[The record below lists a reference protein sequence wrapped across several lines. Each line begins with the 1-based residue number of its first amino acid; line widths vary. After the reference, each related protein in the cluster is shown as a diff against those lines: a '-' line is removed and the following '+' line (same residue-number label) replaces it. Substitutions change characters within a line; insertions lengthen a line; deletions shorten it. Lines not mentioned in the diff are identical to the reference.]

1 MKQQINNAIYTGKLF
16 LRLALILTIVT
27 SCTEKKPAETSNK
40 LNLKFSHKV
49 DNNNLIF
56 NQMIYTNA
64 AGNNYEVTEVMY
76 FISDLKLHHS
86 DGRTIQ
92 PAQWDDIHYID
103 TNIPST
109 FDWIVGTDIPTGLY
123 DSLSFTFGFSQAR
136 NQSFMF
142 VNPPEVNMAWPEVLG
157 GGFHYLMLNGWWKDL
172 QEVRRP
178 FNFHMG
184 IGQIYAN
191 NSGQVSDITGF
202 VHNNFTVRPA
212 GEKFRIEENKENLIN
227 LVMHIESWFDTP
239 LIYDHN
245 TWGGAIMQN
254 QEAMHMA
261 AINGR
266 DAFSIE

>member
-1 MKQQINNAIYTGKLF
+1 MDRKKNISTYSTFVFLIAAIFFSG
-16 LRLALILTIVT
+16 IT
-27 SCTEKKPAETSNK
+27 SCTEKKPVENSNK
-40 LNLKFSHKV
+40 LNIKFKHRV
-49 DNNNLIF
+49 DNNNLVF
-56 NQMIYTNA
+56 NQMIYVNA
-64 AGNNYEVTEVMY
+64 AGNNYEVTEIMY

-109 FDWIVGTDIPTGLY
+109 FDWLAGEDIPTGLY
-123 DSLSFTFGFSQAR
+123 DSITFIFGLTQSR

-157 GGFHYLMLNGWWKDL
+157 GGYHYLMLNGWWKDL
-172 QEVRRP
+172 QEIRRP
-178 FNFHMG
+178 FNFHLG

-191 NSGQVSDITGF
+191 NSGQVPDITGF
-202 VHNNFTVRPA
+202 IHNNFTVRPL
-212 GEKFRIEENKENLIN
+212 GEKFRIEENKENVIQLIMN
-227 LVMHIESWFDTP
+227 VESWFETP

-245 TWGGAIMQN
+245 IWGGAIMQN
-254 QEAMHMA
+254 QDAMHMA
-261 AINGR
+261 ALNGR

>member
-1 MKQQINNAIYTGKLF
+1 MKQQINIALF
-16 LRLALILTIVT
+16 KRIVFYVLAVIMSGLT
-27 SCTEKKPAETSNK
+27 SCTEKKPAETTNK
-40 LNLKFSHKV
+40 LKIMFNHRV
-49 DNNNLIF
+49 DNNSLIF

-103 TNIPST
+103 TNIPTT
-109 FDWIVGTDIPTGLY
+109 FEWIVGNDIPTGLY
-123 DSLSFTFGFSQAR
+123 DSLTFTFGFTQAR

-178 FNFHMG
+178 FNFHLG

-202 VHNNFTVRPA
+202 IHNNFTVRPS
-212 GEKFRIEENKENLIN
+212 GERFSIEENKDNIIN
-227 LVMHIESWFDTP
+227 MIMHIESWFETP
-239 LIYDHN
+239 VIYDHN
-245 TWGGAIMQN
+245 TFGGAIMQK
-254 QEAMHMA
+254 QEAMHLA
-261 AINGR
+261 ALNGR
-266 DAFSIE
+266 NAFSIE